1 MRGPA
6 DIAQPLPLL
15 KAQVAA
21 VLDQAALQ
29 ITREREASQPRTP
42 LLLLPELLRNALASL
57 ALALGFA
64 ALWPGALVHP
74 APCSRSCRAPGGVRD
89 SVALADASAVPGATC
104 ASWVVGIGSPEATT
118 HERSLLEIADG
129 KAIVLR

>member
-1 MRGPA
+1 VLGPA

-15 KAQVAA
+15 KAQVGA

-42 LLLLPELLRNALASL
+42 CCYFLSCSATPSPAWRWPWALPP
-57 ALALGFA
+57 
-64 ALWPGALVHP
+64 WPGALVHP

-89 SVALADASAVPGATC
+89 SVALAGASAVPGATC
-104 ASWVVGIGSPEATT
+104 ASWVVGIGSPEATPQ
-118 HERSLLEIADG
+118 HQ
-129 KAIVLR
+129 